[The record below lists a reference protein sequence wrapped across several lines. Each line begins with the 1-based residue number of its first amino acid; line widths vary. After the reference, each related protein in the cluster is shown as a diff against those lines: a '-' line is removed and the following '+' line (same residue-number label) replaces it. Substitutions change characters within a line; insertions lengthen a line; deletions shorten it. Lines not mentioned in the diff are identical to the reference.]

1 MEILDVVDEN
11 NNNLTGKTEDREIIH
26 EKGLWHREVA
36 AWIMNK
42 KGEVLLQKR
51 AATKKQNPNKWGL
64 TAGHIDSGEK
74 IEDVMHREALEE
86 LGVNIKDFSL
96 LEVIKVKDEH
106 LNNGSKNNHFVYIFF
121 TKVDYNLKDYTI
133 QKEELSELKYI
144 TLEELE
150 EIVNHKDDNYTFSK
164 RDYMKQ
170 ILEYL
175 YKRRNEI
182 LNQ

>member
-1 MEILDVVDEN
+1 MEILDIVDE

-36 AWIMNK
+36 CWIMNK

-51 AATKKQNPNKWGL
+51 AASKKQNPNKWGL
-64 TAGHIDSGEK
+64 TAGHVDAGEK

-86 LGVNIKDFSL
+86 LGVKIKDFSL
-96 LEVIKVKDEH
+96 LEVIKIKDEH
-106 LNNGSKNNHFVYIFF
+106 LNNKSKNNHFVYMFF
-121 TKVDYNLKDYTI
+121 TNVNYKINEYTI
-133 QKEELSELKYI
+133 QKEELSKIKYI

-150 EIVNHKDDNYTFSK
+150 EIIKNKDDNYTFSK
-164 RDYMKQ
+164 RDYMKK

-175 YKRRNEI
+175 YKRRKEI
-182 LNQ
+182 LN

>member
-1 MEILDVVDEN
+1 MEILDVVDE
-11 NNNLTGKTEDREIIH
+11 NNNLTGKTEDREIVH

-36 AWIMNK
+36 SWIMNE

-51 AATKKQNPNKWGL
+51 AASKKQNPNKWGL
-64 TAGHIDSGEK
+64 TAGHIDAGEK
-74 IEDVMHREALEE
+74 IEDVMNREALEE

-106 LNNGSKNNHFVYIFF
+106 LNNKSKNNHFVYIFF
-121 TKVDYNLKDYTI
+121 TKVNYKIDDYTI
-133 QKEELSELKYI
+133 QKEELSEVKYI
-144 TLEELE
+144 TLEELG
-150 EIVNHKDDNYTFSK
+150 EILKNKDDNYTFSK

-175 YKRRNEI
+175 YKRREEI
-182 LNQ
+182 LNM